1 MNNVARRRSLRI
13 AIVLFAAVSFQW
25 AYAAPKATIA
35 AIHAAVCCAGNCHH
49 PRTLNGAAQCCQVP
63 RVEDSAAISKVRP
76 LVPQLSLA
84 TLVAR
89 ESATA
94 AAVAAPVIHPTLE
107 VFARPAP
114 IFLLDRSLRL

>member
-1 MNNVARRRSLRI
+1 MNDVARRRSLRM
-13 AIVLFAAVSFQW
+13 ALALFAAVSFQG

-35 AIHAAVCCAGNCHH
+35 ALRAAVCCAGNCHH
-49 PRTLNGAAQCCQVP
+49 SRTLNGAAQCCQVP
-63 RVEDSAAISKVRP
+63 QAEDSAVVSKVRP

-84 TLVAR
+84 ILVAR

-94 AAVAAPVIHPTLE
+94 VAATAPVIGPTRD